1 MLQISQQFLCVLQSL
16 LCANTKGA
24 YSSTSSPKSKRP
36 TLSTCLDVVHLSTQ
50 PWGLSPSISQWA
62 LPPLSLCNRCVL
74 FQQTIISST
83 SPSSVNGT
91 KVVSYVLL
99 LSTRLQEIV
108 TSCITHG
115 FGTISQ
121 WEMESS
127 LIDVSHG
134 EWRGQSKTY
143 LYFSLWTVH
152 ILCRLLYWVFLFL
165 ICKNSWHI
173 RKMNLL
179 SVPYIA
185 VFSPRISSV
194 FWSSCWSFFII
205 FCRGCFICLLL
216 CVLIFMQ

>member
-1 MLQISQQFLCVLQSL
+1 MCPSKSALRKYREHILPPLPL
-16 LCANTKGA
+16 
-24 YSSTSSPKSKRP
+24 SPKDH
-36 TLSTCLDVVHLSTQ
+36 TLCTYLDVVHLSTQ
-50 PWGLSPSISQWA
+50 PWGLSPSTNQWA
-62 LPPLSLCNRCVL
+62 LPPPSLCNRCVL
-74 FQQTIISST
+74 FQQAIISST

-99 LSTRLQEIV
+99 LSTRLQAIV

-121 WEMESS
+121 WEMESL
-127 LIDVSHG
+127 LIDISHG
-134 EWRGQSKTY
+134 EWRGRSKTY

-152 ILCRLLYWVFLFL
+152 ILCRLLCWVFLFL

-179 SVPYIA
+179 SVLYIA

-194 FWSSCWSFFII
+194 FWSSFWYFFLSLFAEAVLFAC
-205 FCRGCFICLLL
+205 FCVF
-216 CVLIFMQ
+216 